1 VGGSFKTYTTT
12 DFLSRT
18 PRNLSHNFRVE
29 SKFSLDYRHTEA
41 VLGNAQEI
49 LAESLRE
56 GYRRLLEADDIIHV
70 SVELM
75 EAASSSLDLL
85 VLADFSGK
93 AAPHYQALF
102 RLTQRLCMETA
113 RANGW
118 KVPFHQV
125 VVHTPAATEEVP
137 G

>member
-1 VGGSFKTYTTT
+1 
-12 DFLSRT
+12 
-18 PRNLSHNFRVE
+18 VE

-49 LAESLRE
+49 LAEPLRE

-125 VVHTPAATEEVP
+125 VVHTPAAAEEVP